1 MACIIIKRQEMQ
13 NAKQHLIILKL
24 ALEIKDEFIIM
35 HELLNLDKEPY
46 FEILTKFMKDGEK
59 VKAIALIDDILGE
72 LDLNLDENSGL
83 NSSKND
89 FFGANLSENLNK
101 SEFLNSN
108 SNLNLSKNNSLSLN
122 LNANSSENLGTK
134 SATSI
139 NLQPF
144 VDEEWESLKN
154 RCKDLQEIYAELL
167 ESKEAILS
175 TFDDFDREYYVRFG
189 AILRE
194 ILVLQKHLAKR
205 AQDEE
210 RKKLIDEL
218 NAQEDELNAQF
229 EHTKVCKINLSTDKQ
244 NELKTLYR
252 KGVKQ
257 CHPDAIG
264 SDDKTKIYH
273 KLNEAYQNNNLERLK
288 QVIFEIENSAATIID
303 DKESIRAMI
312 ERLKDTIQ
320 LIKAE
325 ISQLKVHSHY
335 NIITNK
341 TLWEKFFAKEQ
352 RNLNNELNALK
363 KECGNLFYGLGD
375 EENSG

>member
-1 MACIIIKRQEMQ
+1 MARIIKRQKMQ

-24 ALEIKDEFIIM
+24 ALEIKDEFIII

-59 VKAIALIDDILGE
+59 VKTIALIDDILGE

-89 FFGANLSENLNK
+89 FLVQS
-101 SEFLNSN
+101 
-108 SNLNLSKNNSLSLN
+108 SKNNSLSSN
-122 LNANSSENLGTK
+122 LNANSSLNYGENLGTK
-134 SATSI
+134 SATST

-144 VDEEWESLKN
+144 VDEEWKSLKN